1 MVSSSTYT
9 THRSEAANTARA
21 ASRIIC
27 PTDKLEKMEFRTI
40 GHYPGATHTLN
51 QRFCGYEECRQ
62 PGTIIEDCDYAS
74 RRLTETSTFTYISLH
89 RSCYESVFGEYRTI
103 PNNTTAQAET
113 DATPSLSPS
122 TFSRAEDV

>member
-40 GHYPGATHTLN
+40 GHYPGGTLTLN
-51 QRFCGYEECRQ
+51 QRFCGYEECSQ
-62 PGTIIEDCDYAS
+62 PGTIIEDYDYAS
-74 RRLTETSTFTYISLH
+74 RRLTGTILTYISLH
-89 RSCYESVFGEYRTI
+89 RTCHDSIFPVTENLSNGGVSVDS
-103 PNNTTAQAET
+103 
-113 DATPSLSPS
+113 DATRLPSQA
-122 TFSRAEDV
+122 TGN